1 MVRWTKHIAGTLVYV
16 LLGGTTVWGQ
26 QPAGAAPPATAT
38 STARPSA
45 ATTPAETKININ
57 TADEASLEDLKGI
70 GEAKAKAIIEYRQ
83 KNGPFKSVDDLKNV
97 KGIGE
102 KTLDDLR
109 EQVSVQ

>member
-1 MVRWTKHIAGTLVYV
+1 MVRWTKHIAGTLVYA

-26 QPAGAAPPATAT
+26 QPAGTAPPAT
-38 STARPSA
+38 TAQAAKPAA
-45 ATTPAETKININ
+45 ATAPAGTKVNIN
-57 TADEASLEDLKGI
+57 TADEAGLEALQGI

-97 KGIGE
+97 KGIGD